1 MSHEAPSKRGTV
13 GRMSLA
19 AAVPLAPGVV
29 ARLDALINQHAVT
42 GEGYGA
48 QSAGE
53 VDTEVFAPTG

>member
-1 MSHEAPSKRGTV
+1 
-13 GRMSLA
+13 MSLA
-19 AAVPLAPGVV
+19 AAVLLAPGVV

-53 VDTEVFAPTG
+53 VDTEVFAPPG